1 MPMLLDRAATLATK
15 INTYQKLKNTAEEA
29 DQFATRATQ
38 FGNVSALMTG
48 LRETLSTLADAGV
61 PVDFEPSDGVGYA
74 DKARILREAI
84 KADPAKLNDPPFDIK
99 HAFTDRLNGIASAG
113 HKAASAAW
121 KTYVDKR
128 AAFGADDVL
137 SALAQVPQ
145 FKASVARIR
154 QIRSDV
160 SAFGAGLPADPK
172 DAIAKLDILV
182 GLHEAA
188 WNSLDASDI
197 PSSVVAFVRA
207 AANSDALLSAY
218 TPEVQTWLDSRNLLG
233 AFRIKLR

>member
-1 MPMLLDRAATLATK
+1 MLLDRAASLATK
-15 INTYQKLKNTAEEA
+15 INTFQKLKNTKEESE
-29 DQFATRATQ
+29 QFATRATQ
-38 FGNVSALMTG
+38 FAHVSLLVSR
-48 LRETLSTLADAGV
+48 LRETLTALAKADV

-99 HAFTDRLNGIASAG
+99 HAFIDRLNSIASAG
-113 HKAASAAW
+113 NKAASAGW
-121 KTYVDKR
+121 KAYVDKR

-145 FKASVARIR
+145 FRTSVAKIR

-160 SAFGAGLPADPK
+160 TAFGTGLPADPK
-172 DAIAKLDILV
+172 DAIARLDMLV
-182 GLHEAA
+182 NQHDAA
-188 WNSLDASDI
+188 WNALAASDI
-197 PSSVVAFVRA
+197 PSSVVAFIRA
-207 AANSDALLSAY
+207 AANNDALLSAY
-218 TPEVQTWLDSRNLLG
+218 TPEVQTWLESRNLLG

>member
-1 MPMLLDRAATLATK
+1 MPMLLERAATLATK

-38 FGNVSALMTG
+38 FGNAAVLMTR
-48 LRETLSTLADAGV
+48 LRETLDALADAGV
-61 PVDFEPSDGVGYA
+61 QVDFEPSDGVGYA
-74 DKARILREAI
+74 DKARVLREAI

-113 HKAASAAW
+113 DKAASSAW
-121 KTYVDKR
+121 KAYVDQR

-145 FKASVARIR
+145 FRASVVKIR
-154 QIRSDV
+154 QIRSEV
-160 SAFGAGLPADPK
+160 AAFGASLPADPK
-172 DAIAKLDILV
+172 EAIGRLDALV
-182 GLHEAA
+182 NQHEAA
-188 WNSLDASDI
+188 WTALAASDI
-197 PSSVVAFVRA
+197 PSSVVSFIRA

-218 TPEVQTWLDSRNLLG
+218 TSEVKTWLEGRSLLG